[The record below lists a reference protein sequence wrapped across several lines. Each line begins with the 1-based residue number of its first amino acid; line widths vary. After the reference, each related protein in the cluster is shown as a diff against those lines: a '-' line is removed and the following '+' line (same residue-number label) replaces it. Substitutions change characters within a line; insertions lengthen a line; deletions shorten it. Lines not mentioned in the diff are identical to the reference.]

1 MVPHSEDYM
10 VPLGSNLYYGRAK
23 DATLHCQDSKRLDW
37 EELSSKTVRAD
48 CWVTTPTFLILS
60 NHKRDLKGGK
70 SVSIQ
75 APLGTG
81 NFNGLPGNLDGGIE
95 KLNTFEAG
103 WNTTHVEEVEE
114 LDYTTEY
121 LLYGIL
127 GLAALVVILVLVF
140 ILFNLFVKFVRFD
153 RFGHQPLNHSPK

>member
-1 MVPHSEDYM
+1 M
-10 VPLGSNLYYGRAK
+10 
-23 DATLHCQDSKRLDW
+23 
-37 EELSSKTVRAD
+37 RAD

-81 NFNGLPGNLDGGIE
+81 NFNGLRGNLDGGIE

-103 WNTTHVEEVEE
+103 WNTTHVEKVEE

-127 GLAALVVILVLVF
+127 GLAALVVILFLE
-140 ILFNLFVKFVRFD
+140 R
-153 RFGHQPLNHSPK
+153 S